1 MEGDR
6 TSLTT
11 RMEVDLGALEGN
23 FREIR
28 RRVGEGKIIIA
39 SIKAD
44 AYGHGAVEVARTLV
58 ALDIY
63 ALATGSLDDALAVR
77 RSGNQAR
84 ILIFGNSPP
93 DTVPE
98 LLDHGLVPSV
108 DSMDMARAVSETADA
123 PSPVFIKVDCG
134 FGRFGVPVETAQT
147 FVKGVAALPNI
158 QIEGVYTHLPFPDAA
173 GRDWARKRHAVF
185 DRLIADLAASGREI
199 PITQA
204 IDSSGIAGG
213 LTDGSNAIAP
223 GSLLYGLAPV
233 APEVGDMSGFQP
245 VLRAI
250 RTRLIH
256 VTERA
261 ADRPSHVDAEYLR
274 HGVTATG
281 IVPLGINEG
290 YRGTE
295 PGRTA
300 AMLLRGRRVPVL
312 RVCLENTVLD
322 LSAIDRPKPGEEVV
336 AMGSGGEEEID
347 LEEMAKWWA
356 CSPLSAIMSFA
367 RRLPHRYA
375 GGGTVPKPATP
386 APMASRTHPQ

>member
-1 MEGDR
+1 
-6 TSLTT
+6 
-11 RMEVDLGALEGN
+11 MEVDLGALEGN

-173 GRDWARKRHAVF
+173 GRDWAR
-185 DRLIADLAASGREI
+185 
-199 PITQA
+199 
-204 IDSSGIAGG
+204 
-213 LTDGSNAIAP
+213 
-223 GSLLYGLAPV
+223 
-233 APEVGDMSGFQP
+233 
-245 VLRAI
+245 
-250 RTRLIH
+250 
-256 VTERA
+256 
-261 ADRPSHVDAEYLR
+261 
-274 HGVTATG
+274 
-281 IVPLGINEG
+281 
-290 YRGTE
+290 
-295 PGRTA
+295 
-300 AMLLRGRRVPVL
+300 
-312 RVCLENTVLD
+312 
-322 LSAIDRPKPGEEVV
+322 
-336 AMGSGGEEEID
+336 
-347 LEEMAKWWA
+347 
-356 CSPLSAIMSFA
+356 
-367 RRLPHRYA
+367 
-375 GGGTVPKPATP
+375 
-386 APMASRTHPQ
+386 